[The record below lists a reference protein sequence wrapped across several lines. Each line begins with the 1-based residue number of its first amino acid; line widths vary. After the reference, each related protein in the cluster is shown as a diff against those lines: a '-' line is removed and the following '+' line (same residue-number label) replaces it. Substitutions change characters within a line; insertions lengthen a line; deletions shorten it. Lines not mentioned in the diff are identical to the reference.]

1 MAESILENGSRI
13 SLTVLVST
21 LGRMVRATKE
31 PIDIIVNMAMEPCVG
46 QMEENIRAHGQKE
59 DRMDMEFLQIL
70 KD

>member
-21 LGRMVRATKE
+21 LGLMVRATKE
-31 PIDIIVNMAMEPCVG
+31 PIDIIVNMATEPCVG
-46 QMEENIRAHGQKE
+46 QMEEIIRAHGQKE
-59 DRMDMEFLQIL
+59 DRMDMEFSQIL